1 MDKKDKQ
8 LLYED
13 LCARIPYGVIANVIY
28 EDTDDELPLRVIG
41 VYEDLVQVETD
52 THEKCVHI
60 KNVRPYLR
68 PFESMKDDERRMYN
82 LYVSMV
88 KVRNGDALSQSSVIL
103 NDWLNKHHIDT
114 RNLIG
119 QGLAYK
125 ADEYTYD
132 LNKIIADET
141 SKEPFFKIQ

>member
-13 LCARIPYGVIANVIY
+13 LCARIPYGVIVNVIC
-28 EDTDDELPLRVIG
+28 EDIDDELPLRVIG
-41 VYEDLVQVETD
+41 VYGDLVQVETD
-52 THEKCVHI
+52 THDKSVHI

-68 PFESMKDDERRMYN
+68 PFESMKDDERSMYN

-141 SKEPFFKIQ
+141 SKELFFKIQ

>member
-41 VYEDLVQVETD
+41 VYDDLVQVETD

-68 PFESMKDDERRMYN
+68 PFESMKDDERSMYN

-114 RNLIG
+114 RNLID
-119 QGLAYK
+119 QGLAHK